1 VGGFKQ
7 IALIEE
13 AKLAAPQLPPVNGSS
28 CSNCCDLGQ
37 SIQHG
42 AYCRKCKHHTRL
54 SLVKLREHLGRRI
67 AKHPSIAIARDR
79 DRGLSSGDGSY
90 GTIAHPAAVKAIAI
104 PLREAP
110 AGRRAEN
117 TNEHD
122 PAIMNERRDRGLAAR
137 RRLAALPQRLH
148 LTETYEL
155 ISIPNRNSIT
165 TGVSHFMFDIPNICE
180 SGHCIVCL
188 TRMT

>member
-1 VGGFKQ
+1 MVADPPVHRSIYPGINSSPHIDYIIDRCADWIRRPGGWVQ
-7 IALIEE
+7 TDCAHRRG
-13 AKLAAPQLPPVNGSS
+13 AAAAPQLPPVNGSS
-28 CSNCCDLGQ
+28 CSNCCDSGQ

-54 SLVKLREHLGRRI
+54 SLVKLREHLGGRV
-67 AKHPSIAIARDR
+67 AKHPSIAIASDR

-90 GTIAHPAAVKAIAI
+90 GAVAHPAAVKAIAI

-137 RRLAALPQRLH
+137 RRLAARPQRLQR
-148 LTETYEL
+148 TET
-155 ISIPNRNSIT
+155 
-165 TGVSHFMFDIPNICE
+165 
-180 SGHCIVCL
+180 
-188 TRMT
+188 